1 MNQDDR
7 IDQVLGLVLAMAGG
21 GLDARLDTGT
31 RSEPLDGVIE
41 GLNMLAEELSASM
54 AALKRSEESFRSL
67 IERSPD
73 AIFVH
78 RHDSLVYAN
87 AKALAL
93 LGVSASSELAGCS
106 MPPLLRVDGD
116 AGPAEEG
123 SSTKREGQLTRR
135 DGTTVDVDVAS
146 ISVNF
151 DGSPATLSIA
161 RDIAARKELMARA
174 MEMDRMI
181 AVGTLAAGVGH
192 EINTPLAYVIAN
204 LDFALQELTTEQ
216 RFTRREESGVS
227 RRDEGGI
234 ARISEL
240 QQALKEARQGAERVR
255 EIVRDLR
262 SFSSNTQAK
271 DNVPFELAPVLIS
284 SIQMAFNEIRHR
296 ARLVRDFRNVP
307 MIAGSPSRL
316 GQVFLNLLVNAAHAI
331 PVGSADEHT
340 ISVRA
345 TCEGK
350 DVRVEVTDTGIGI
363 EREHLARVFDPFFT
377 TKPVGHG
384 TGLGLFVCN
393 RIVREHG
400 GRIEVQSKLG
410 QGTTFSVILPAHGEI
425 PLQVA
430 PAPPPVHA
438 PNRRVRVLVVDD
450 SPLMARGLARA
461 LRREHDVSTLT
472 SAREAL
478 KCLTESDCFD
488 AVLCDLMMPEMT
500 GVDFYT
506 ELERR
511 KPDIAQRV
519 LFFTGGA
526 FTPSTHAFVQRMADR
541 CLEKPLDVAEVRRKL
556 AELACVHDEV
566 PTRRTPRGSL

>member
-1 MNQDDR
+1 MSQEDR
-7 IDQVLGLVLAMAGG
+7 IDQVLGLVLALAGG
-21 GLDARLDTGT
+21 DLSARLPTGA

-41 GLNMLAEELSASM
+41 GLNMLAEELSAST

-78 RHDSLVYAN
+78 REQTLVYAN
-87 AKALAL
+87 ASALAL
-93 LGVSASSELAGCS
+93 LEARDPSELAGS
-106 MPPLLRVDGD
+106 TIPPLLRATDD
-116 AGPAEEG
+116 AAEGGAASAAG
-123 SSTKREGQLTRR
+123 SKREGQLTRR
-135 DGTTVDVDVAS
+135 DGTMVDVEVAS
-146 ISVNF
+146 ISLSF
-151 DGSPATLSIA
+151 DGQPATLSIA
-161 RDIAARKELMARA
+161 RDISARKELTARA

-192 EINTPLAYVIAN
+192 EINTPLAYVVAN
-204 LDFALQELTTEQ
+204 LDFALQQLAGGENGNAPEDAAA
-216 RFTRREESGVS
+216 RR
-227 RRDEGGI
+227 
-234 ARISEL
+234 SEL
-240 QQALKEARQGAERVR
+240 RQALKDAREGAERVR

-262 SFSSNTQAK
+262 SFSSNTHDK
-271 DNVPFELAPVLIS
+271 DRITFELTPVLLS
-284 SIQMAFNEIRHR
+284 SIQMASNEIRHR

-345 TCEGK
+345 SSSDHE
-350 DVRVEVTDTGIGI
+350 VRVDVSDTGIGI

-377 TKPVGHG
+377 TKPVGFG
-384 TGLGLFVCN
+384 TGLGLFVCT

-400 GRIEVQSKLG
+400 GRIEVQSKPG
-410 QGTTFSVILPAHGEI
+410 FGSTFSVILPAQGSI
-425 PLQVA
+425 PQRA
-430 PAPPPVHA
+430 APPTGPLPV
-438 PNRRVRVLVVDD
+438 PQRRPRVLVVDD

-461 LRREHDVSTLT
+461 LKPDHDVAMLT

-478 KCLTESDCFD
+478 KCLTQSGRFD

-500 GVDFYT
+500 GVDFHR
-506 ELERR
+506 ELERL
-511 KPDIAQRV
+511 KPDVAQRV

-526 FTPSTHAFVQRMADR
+526 FTPSTRAFARRMADR
-541 CLEKPLDVAEVRRKL
+541 CLEKPLDLAEVRRKL
-556 AELACVHDEV
+556 AELGTLD
-566 PTRRTPRGSL
+566 